1 MRRWFS
7 GFSTGG
13 VLGIALGVV
22 LGFFLFPYFFQ
33 PPPGTDV
40 LSEAEQQDLIAKG
53 SFIHVNPGDPIH
65 YGKGDVSVYPGLV
78 FLHENF
84 EVGPGPAFHVYLVPK
99 ANVRSAE
106 DVTGSMFVDLGPL
119 HAFKGSQ
126 KYAVPAGVDLS
137 KYPSVVIWCR
147 EFSVLIS
154 PADLTFE
161 KPS

>member
-1 MRRWFS
+1 MGRWFS
-7 GFSTGG
+7 GFSTGV
-13 VLGIALGVV
+13 VLGIAFGVV

-33 PPPGTDV
+33 PPPGTDQ
-40 LSEAEQQDLIAKG
+40 LTETERQTLIAKG
-53 SFIHVNPGDPIH
+53 SFIHVNPSDPIH

-78 FLHENF
+78 FLQGNF

-119 HAFKGSQ
+119 RAFKGSQ

-154 PADLTFE
+154 PADLSFE

>member
-1 MRRWFS
+1 MWRWIS

-13 VLGIALGVV
+13 VLGIALGIV

-33 PPPGTDV
+33 PPPGVDELT
-40 LSEAEQQDLIAKG
+40 EAERETLVAKG
-53 SFIHVNPGDPIH
+53 SFIQVNPSDPIH

-84 EVGPGPAFHVYLVPK
+84 EVGPGPDFHVYLVPK

-106 DVTGSMFVDLGPL
+106 DVNGTMFIDLGPL
-119 HAFKGSQ
+119 RAFTGSQ
-126 KYAVPAGVDLS
+126 RYQVPAGVDLS
-137 KYPSVVIWCR
+137 KYPSVVIWCQQ
-147 EFSVLIS
+147 FSVLIS

-161 KPS
+161 KTT